1 MRHSGG
7 HRHRSREV
15 TVIADSRPLL
25 VGREPQLALVLD
37 AVRRSAAPGLVTA
50 VVTGEPGIGKTR
62 LLAEVAHRL
71 RASGHA
77 VLTAEGDAAARHVPH
92 AALAQALRSAVLPGA
107 PERARRAA
115 LDALDPAAMPDEPGG
130 ARLGRACERVAEL
143 LIPLAPVTV
152 LLDDLDHVDEESLTL
167 LSLVLRRASA
177 ARLALV
183 VAGRTHPAE
192 PNPAAAAL
200 LDRAEQLGEVVRV
213 ELPPLSA
220 HDVGRVVES
229 VLAVPPDDGLVR
241 EVHRR
246 ADGNPFFA
254 TEIARSLR
262 ELDLLALDGGC
273 ARLTVPPNRVRL
285 TRAGALLRR
294 VAPLG
299 RDAGTVAR
307 AVAVLRRVRL
317 DQIGL
322 LAGVAGLPEETVVAA
337 FDDLLRARV
346 VVRDEERGYGF
357 SHALVGEALYQD
369 VGPARRRRLHGLV
382 AARLLDDRARGLPVD
397 LPGLARHVAESAV
410 PGDETAAEVLAEA
423 ALLARTSAPETAVA
437 LCERALELLPREHA
451 ARGGLHALLCR
462 VLAGAS
468 RPADA
473 VAPGY
478 AALAGLPPGRERTR
492 ALVALL
498 SSLFSLGRMTE
509 ALAVADREIAA
520 GPVPAAVRA
529 QRAMLLTLTGRHDEA
544 VREIARTEAA
554 ARTSAAEGVVVFEQL
569 SVLSSALVRP
579 DDVVGYAD
587 RALRA
592 AEGNPALELQALA
605 VCSSAAALA
614 GLVHDS
620 RWRLAGAER
629 LVDEVGDHVFRGEL
643 QTTRVV
649 LDWLGGRWDSSI
661 DLLAGAVADLEARQ
675 EVMLLEAL
683 RAVELEIR
691 TWRGELDVAARLA
704 ALPAPTSPNVVSLH
718 ALAVAGHLM
727 ARGDTARA
735 RQVMVDGL
743 GEPAMAAY
751 SCILLGRLVELGVQ
765 THQRSPADLD
775 LLREVSA
782 RRVSPWSRTT
792 LHRVTG
798 LATGDVDAVRE
809 AVGIAEE
816 GGLVFERAR
825 AQLVLGELEPTA
837 TEALGEACTT
847 FQQVGAHALRRRASN
862 RLRALGARVPRGGAR
877 RRGLLTDAEQRVARL
892 VQQGMRN
899 RDVAAALHYSPRT
912 VEVYL
917 SRIYGKLRVSSRL
930 ELARALDALDRA
942 SSA

>member
-1 MRHSGG
+1 
-7 HRHRSREV
+7 
-15 TVIADSRPLL
+15 L
-25 VGREPQLALVLD
+25 VGREPQLDLVL
-37 AVRRSAAPGLVTA
+37 AAAGRTAARGLVTV

-62 LLAEVAHRL
+62 LLTEVAHRL
-71 RASGHA
+71 RAAGHA
-77 VLTAEGDAAARHVPH
+77 VLAADGDAASRHVPH
-92 AALAQALRSAVLPGA
+92 AVLSRALRSVALTGE

-115 LDALDPAAMPDEPGG
+115 LDALDPTVAVPGEPPG
-130 ARLGRACERVAEL
+130 ARLGPAREHVARL
-143 LIPLAPVTV
+143 LSPPSPVAV
-152 LLDDLDHVDEESLTL
+152 LLDDLDHADEESLVL
-167 LSLVLRRASA
+167 LSPVLRRASA
-177 ARLALV
+177 APLALV

-192 PNPAAAAL
+192 PNAAAAAL
-200 LDRAEQLGEVVRV
+200 LDLAERLGEVVRV
-213 ELPPLSA
+213 ELPPLSG

-229 VLAVPPDDGLVR
+229 VLAAPADDGLVR
-241 EVHRR
+241 EVLRL
-246 ADGNPFFA
+246 AGGNPFFA
-254 TEIARSLR
+254 TEVVRSLR
-262 ELDLLALDGGC
+262 ELDLLARDGGR
-273 ARLTVPPNRVRL
+273 ARLAVPPGRVRL
-285 TRAGALLRR
+285 TRPDALLRR
-294 VAPLG
+294 VAPPG
-299 RDAGTVAR
+299 RAAGAVAR
-307 AVAVLRRVRL
+307 AAAVLRRVRL

-322 LAGVAGLPEETVVAA
+322 LAEIAGLPEETAADA
-337 FDDLLRARV
+337 FDDLLRTGV
-346 VVRDEERGYGF
+346 VVPGEEGGHGF
-357 SHALVGEALYQD
+357 RHALVGDAFYQD

-382 AARLLDDRARGLPVD
+382 AARLLADRARGLPVD
-397 LPGLARHVAESAV
+397 LPELARHVAESAV

-423 ALLARTSAPETAVA
+423 ALLVRTSAPETAVA

-451 ARGGLHALLCR
+451 ARGGVHALLCR
-462 VLAGAS
+462 VLTGAS

-498 SSLFSLGRMTE
+498 SSLFSLGRLTE

-529 QRAMLLTLTGRHDEA
+529 QRAMLLTFTGRHDEA
-544 VREIARTEAA
+544 VREVARTEAA
-554 ARTSAAEGVVVFEQL
+554 PRASPAEGVVVFEQL
-569 SVLSSALVRP
+569 SMLSSTLVRP
-579 DDVVGYAD
+579 DDVVEYAD

-592 AEGNPALELQALA
+592 AAGNPVLELQALA
-605 VCSSAAALA
+605 VCSSTAALA

-620 RWRLAGAER
+620 RRRLADAER
-629 LVDEVGDHVFRGEL
+629 LVGEVGDHVFRGEL
-643 QTTRVV
+643 QTARVV
-649 LDWLGGRWDSSI
+649 LDWLGGRWDSSV
-661 DLLAGAVADLEARQ
+661 DLLAVAVADLESRQ

-691 TWRGELDVAARLA
+691 TWRGELDVGARLA

-727 ARGDTARA
+727 AGGDTARA
-735 RQVMVDGL
+735 RQVIVDGL

-751 SCILLGRLVELGVQ
+751 SCILLGRLVELDVQ
-765 THQRSPADLD
+765 TRRRSPADLD
-775 LLREVSA
+775 LLREVAA

-809 AVGIAEE
+809 AVDVADE

-837 TEALGEACTT
+837 TEALAAACTT
-847 FQQVGAHALRRRASN
+847 FQQVGAHGLRRRAGN
-862 RLRALGARVPRGGAR
+862 RLRALGAKVPRGRAR
-877 RRGLLTDAEQRVARL
+877 GRGLLTDAEQRVARL

-899 RDVAAALHYSPRT
+899 RDIAGALHYSPRT

-930 ELARALDALDRA
+930 ELARALDVLDRA
-942 SSA
+942 ATCVNP